1 MEAAIKILRDCDAT
15 LIPSGDEIKL
25 IKGTLVRI
33 TQALGGDFT
42 LYVNGNLV
50 KLSGKDADAIGQKID
65 DGIEKSIDI
74 NNGEYSEELVWE
86 QLKTCFDPEIPVNIV
101 DLGLIYD
108 LSKKGN
114 KKDGYSLNIKM
125 TLTAPGCGMG
135 PSIAQDV
142 DNKVNALPGVNDV
155 HVEVVW
161 DPVWDQSMMSEDA
174 KLKLGMF

>member
-1 MEAAIKILRDCDAT
+1 MEAPIKILRDCDST
-15 LIPSGDEIKL
+15 IIPSGDKITL

-33 TQALGGDFT
+33 TQALGGDYT

-50 KLSGKDADAIGQKID
+50 KLSGQDADAIGKEVEID
-65 DGIEKSIDI
+65 IDKPNKI

-86 QLKTCFDPEIPVNIV
+86 QLQTCFDPEIPVNIV

-114 KKDGYSLNIKM
+114 KKDGYSLKIKM

-142 DNKVNALPGVNDV
+142 ENKVMELPGIKDIF
-155 HVEVVW
+155 VELVW
-161 DPVWDQSMMSEDA
+161 DPVWDRSMMSEDA